1 MSGGVGPARDRGL
14 EPVDPDRV
22 KLFDG
27 PAGSLAAEAWFG
39 LQAVG
44 WKQLAPQR
52 REFVKEILRES
63 GADTAPV
70 SDPFVRDVMTQV
82 EPDERDFLRWG
93 ELAFGSPPKA
103 RGRFAGCRLAR
114 TRRCSNSGRTVA
126 KSVPGL

>member
-1 MSGGVGPARDRGL
+1 MPGRVGRARDRGI

-52 REFVKEILRES
+52 REFMKEILRES

-93 ELAFGSPPKA
+93 ELAFGSPPEGA
-103 RGRFAGCRLAR
+103 RAVR
-114 TRRCSNSGRTVA
+114 
-126 KSVPGL
+126 GLPLGADSPLF